1 MQTCNRMD
9 ERILFRV
16 LCIRT
21 EFLNRMMCFV
31 TSLGNCSKIWI
42 FVALILGTTQH
53 YFVAVTMLMSLI
65 VTAIGNNLII
75 KSLCMRKRPCDK
87 YTQVQTFIKRP
98 IGSSFPSGHSA
109 TSFACAIALAHF
121 DLGLG
126 SAAFIVASLIAVSR
140 VYLFVHFPSDVII
153 GCISGL
159 TFGWIGIQ
167 LATLL

>member
-1 MQTCNRMD
+1 MQTCIQMD
-9 ERILFRV
+9 EKILFHL
-16 LCIRT
+16 LCMRN

-42 FVALILGTTQH
+42 LAALALGMTQH
-53 YFVAVTMLMSLI
+53 YSIAVTMLMSLI

-109 TSFACAIALAHF
+109 TSFACAIAIAHF
-121 DLGLG
+121 NLGLG
-126 SAAFIVASLIAVSR
+126 IPALILASLISVSR

-153 GCISGL
+153 GSISGL
-159 TFGWIGIQ
+159 TFGWIGIW
-167 LATLL
+167 LAQFI

>member
-1 MQTCNRMD
+1 MD
-9 ERILFRV
+9 ELILFRV

-21 EFLNRMMCFV
+21 EFLNRFMCFV

-42 FVALILGTTQH
+42 VVALILGITQH
-53 YFVAVTMLMSLI
+53 YTIAVTMLIALI
-65 VTAIGNNLII
+65 ITAIGNNLII

-121 DLGLG
+121 SLALGIPGL
-126 SAAFIVASLIAVSR
+126 ILASFIAVSR

-153 GCISGL
+153 GCISGM

-167 LATLL
+167 VAQLIL